1 MNKKHPHSRLAV
13 AALLALAP
21 LMAWSAPPALRCV
34 IEPDRVAEV
43 GSPVIGVIESIQV
56 ERGDVV
62 KEGQILA
69 RLRANVE
76 RASVGAAEV
85 RAEADADVR
94 AAQANFEY
102 LREKQ
107 QRSEELVEKNFISKQ
122 ALDQVRAEASV
133 AEQKLAQSREQ
144 QRIAR
149 HELALAK
156 AQLGLRLIRAPF
168 DGIVADR
175 YVTVGERVEE
185 KPIFRVARID
195 PLRVEIIVPA
205 ALYGSVRAG
214 MVAKVTPDLPN
225 VAPMDTRVV
234 LVDKLVDAASNTF
247 RVRSELPN
255 ADGSIASGLRCRAEF
270 TAGEP
275 LARADVQKQ
284 VSGGRLSTDL
294 QTVPVQAGKKN

>member
-1 MNKKHPHSRLAV
+1 MNRKYPPAR
-13 AALLALAP
+13 LALAA
-21 LMAWSAPPALRCV
+21 LFALASLTAWSAPPALRCV

-43 GSPVIGVIESIQV
+43 GSPVIGVVEAILV

-62 KEGQILA
+62 REGQILA

-94 AAQANFEY
+94 AAQANFDY
-102 LREKQ
+102 LHEKQ
-107 QRSEELVEKNFISKQ
+107 QRSEELVEKNFISRQ
-122 ALDQVRAEASV
+122 ALEQVRAEASV

-225 VAPMDTRVV
+225 VSPVDTRVV

-275 LARADVQKQ
+275 LARADAARP

-294 QTVPVQAGKKN
+294 QTVPAQAGKKN